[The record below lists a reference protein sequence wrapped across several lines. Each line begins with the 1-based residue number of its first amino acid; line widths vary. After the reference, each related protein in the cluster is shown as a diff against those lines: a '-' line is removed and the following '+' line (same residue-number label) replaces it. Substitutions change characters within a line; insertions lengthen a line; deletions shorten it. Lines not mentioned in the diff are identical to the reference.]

1 MPNITRTLSPA
12 GAITNGAAWCVK
24 SSVANTPDWKASGE
38 SVTVVAGTYTVQ
50 YRYAEMYSSPAD
62 ETVVIVASNDT
73 ATSTY
78 GAIAWKAAWQPPIS
92 MCLFRGQVFTIGVK
106 HTTPDTGVSDARL
119 VRWSEIGAFRF
130 LDCTANPVRNE
141 AGEFYLG
148 ESDSE
153 MGMRV
158 LPMKNCVMAY
168 GSFSAWALIPVVQPV
183 PGFAFQKV
191 LPTGIKQPLAVGG
204 PPEKHLLIDRMGYLW
219 LLTPDGVNVKATRIG
234 HQELFYDMQDSLSIA
249 TGVGLISIVYNYDD
263 DEFYIS
269 NGKKS
274 FIFSDNVLTELSK
287 AYTSYISVGEA
298 LLSSH
303 EGSTFT
309 GAPMS
314 CVTSLDTNNVTVVST
329 EPFNFGI
336 AGIKTISGVNI
347 IGSFGDAYVSVDWR
361 NNKSK
366 PFMSTPWRRCSP
378 QGFCA
383 PMVSGVDLRINCMM
397 PYSEA
402 HIDSL
407 AVEWQLS
414 DKQSVRGNYV
424 NKTST

>member
-1 MPNITRTLSPA
+1 MPNITRTLLPA
-12 GAITNGAAWCVK
+12 GAITNGAVWCVK

-50 YRYAEMYSSPAD
+50 YRYTEMYSSPAD
-62 ETVVIVASNDT
+62 ETVVITSSDST

-78 GAIAWKAAWQPPIS
+78 GSIAWKAAWQPPIS

-106 HTTPDTGVSDARL
+106 HTTPDSGVSDARL

-130 LDCTANPVRNE
+130 LDCTANPMRNE

-168 GSFSAWALIPVVQPV
+168 GSFSSWALIPVTQPV
-183 PGFAFQKV
+183 PGFAVQKI

-204 PPEKHLLIDRMGYLW
+204 PAEKHLLVDRMGYLW
-219 LLTPDGVNVKATRIG
+219 LLVPDGQNVKPTRIG
-234 HQELFYDMQDSLSIA
+234 HYALFSDMQKDLSIA
-249 TGVGLISIVYNYDD
+249 TGEGVVAVVYNQDD

-269 NGKKS
+269 NGRRS
-274 FIFSDNVLTELSK
+274 FIFSDNVLTELDK

-298 LLSSH
+298 ILSSH
-303 EGSTFT
+303 EDSLFT
-309 GAPMS
+309 GSPMS
-314 CVTSLDTNNVTVVST
+314 CVTELDSNPMLKAST
-329 EPFNFGI
+329 EAVNFGI
-336 AGIKTISGVNI
+336 AGIKTISGVSI
-347 IGSFGDAYVSVDWR
+347 IGSFSEAYVSIDWR
-361 NNKSK
+361 NNKAS
-366 PFMSTPWRRCSP
+366 PFMSTPWKRCSP

-397 PYSEA
+397 PYSGA

-407 AVEWQLS
+407 VVEWQLS

-424 NKTST
+424 DKTSA